1 VKALTVWQP
10 WASAIAEG
18 IKTIETRSWSTRH
31 RGPLAIH
38 AGSKMAPGMA
48 GPAGMFGRYTVD
60 RDGPGEEWYIL
71 DSDWPGRDQGQHQY
85 PIYLPLGAVV
95 ATANLVDVLPIH
107 SYTSREPQSPDGRY
121 LLHEVGGRGVSVLA
135 MFDADG
141 TGLPTHDGRWPDYR
155 DDLPWGDFTPGRW
168 AWLLADV
175 RKLAE
180 PIPARGRQGLWEWDE
195 AAAEALR

>member
-1 VKALTVWQP
+1 VKALTLHQP
-10 WASAIAEG
+10 WATAIAEG
-18 IKTIETRSWSTRH
+18 IKTIETRSWSTSY

-95 ATANLVDVLPIH
+95 AVATLVDVVPIVADGMGIQQW
-107 SYTSREPQSPDGRY
+107 SDGR
-121 LLHEVGGRGVSVLA
+121 LIWIRGG
-135 MFDADG
+135 
-141 TGLPTHDGRWPDYR
+141 
-155 DDLPWGDFTPGRW
+155 DLEDVDLTDQAPWGDFSPGRF
-168 AWLLADV
+168 AHFLDDV
-175 RKLAE
+175 RKLDE
-180 PIPARGRQGLWEWDE
+180 PIPARGRQGLWEWEE
-195 AAAEALR
+195 ADR